1 MTNEIMEI
9 LKKAGY
15 HVKCFNCNIVNNFW
29 GGNSDIIL
37 KINDGLIDIEN
48 DITLPSN
55 YDMCIYTD
63 AINSYNLSCNS
74 IVGDCYDE
82 ETQEEV
88 IKLLKIDTK
97 KCNFEEL
104 TIEELQDIFVESN
117 ISSDKTTELMLNC
130 YDETITELFDDFQH
144 DVTQNFIDTMCIYNY
159 IKTHEN
165 LRYKD
170 ITFLISLGCIA
181 FKYENHIYFRNYTN
195 NENIEDYIQ
204 FMLFNSLP
212 SDSFYFRDE
221 KYFFEYFTEEQK
233 KAFKAKILALNIE
246 EVNMYKRGE

>member
-1 MTNEIMEI
+1 MKTALRNI
-9 LKKAGY
+9 LENDEGY

-29 GGNSDIIL
+29 QSNNYIIP

-48 DITLPSN
+48 DIALPSN

-63 AINSYNLSCNS
+63 AINDNVLSCNNTVS
-74 IVGDCYDE
+74 DCYNE
-82 ETQEEV
+82 KSQEKF
-88 IKLLKIDTK
+88 IKLLKIDIE
-97 KCNFEEL
+97 KCDFENL
-104 TIEELQDIFVESN
+104 TIEELGDLFNESN
-117 ISSDKTTELMLNC
+117 ISSDKTTSLMLECDN
-130 YDETITELFDDFQH
+130 ISELFSDFYY
-144 DVTQNFIDTMCIYNY
+144 DVTQNFIDTMCIYNHL
-159 IKTHEN
+159 KTCYN
-165 LRYKD
+165 LRYDD

-181 FKYENHIYFRNYTN
+181 FKYEDRIYFRGIT
-195 NENIEDYIQ
+195 NENMEDYIQ